1 MSKWW
6 LVSKDINCNESE
18 LKFLGLKVE
27 AIKFIAFLG
36 HLKKLTFQMSQ
47 PCQVLVVNENC
58 H

>member
-27 AIKFIAFLG
+27 AIKFIPFNAFFAFHL
-36 HLKKLTFQMSQ
+36 LKKLTFQMS
-47 PCQVLVVNENC
+47 
-58 H
+58 